1 MVAAEGLEE
10 EEEEVGLEEEWEKEI
25 QERNIGILLF
35 VCSDEDY
42 IIVVETSSFCM
53 KVFWLE

>member
-1 MVAAEGLEE
+1 MVAAEGLVE
-10 EEEEVGLEEEWEKEI
+10 EEEEVSLEEEWEKEI

-42 IIVVETSSFCM
+42 IIVVETSAFCM